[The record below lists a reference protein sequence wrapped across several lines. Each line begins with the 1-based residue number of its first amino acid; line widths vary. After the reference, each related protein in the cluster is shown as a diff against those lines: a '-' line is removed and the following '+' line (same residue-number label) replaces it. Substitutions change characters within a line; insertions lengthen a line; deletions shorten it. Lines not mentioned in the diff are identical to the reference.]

1 MMICASSNNSPI
13 PISKPAFPESLAMNI
28 FLDSE
33 LTAAERAE
41 TAKFRVIPV
50 PLERTVS
57 YGSGTANG
65 PAAIIEASNEL
76 ERITNGAEPCAQ
88 GILTEPAVDCTG
100 DLPDVM
106 ERIAK
111 RTEAAVNAGKTPVTL
126 GGEHSLS
133 YGAVM
138 GVARALGRPIG
149 IVQIDAH
156 ADLRVA
162 YQGNKHSHASVMH
175 LLSEEGVKLAQFGVR
190 ALCEQEQDSRKTNQ
204 VFFKDAEELVVN
216 NIHAVDLPDD
226 FPQDVYVSFDVDGLD
241 PSQMPATGTPVPG
254 GLGYY
259 QALRLVEHALKGRNC
274 VGLDVVE
281 LAPDGNAAWDFTA
294 AQIVYRLMAAC

>member
-1 MMICASSNNSPI
+1 MS
-13 PISKPAFPESLAMNI
+13 I

-33 LTAAERAE
+33 LTSAERTQDAL
-41 TAKFRVIPV
+41 FRVIPM

-57 YGSGTANG
+57 YGAGTKHG
-65 PAAIIEASNEL
+65 PQAILDASDEL
-76 ERITNGAEPCAQ
+76 ERLCNGAEPCAR
-88 GILTEPAVDCTG
+88 GIFTESPVDCEG
-100 DLPDVM
+100 PLPEVM
-106 ERIAK
+106 ERLAQ
-111 RTEAAVNAGKTPVTL
+111 RTSDAVNAGQIPVTL

-138 GVARALGRPIG
+138 GVARALGKPVG

-156 ADLRVA
+156 ADLRIA
-162 YQGNKHSHASVMH
+162 YQGEKHSHASVMH
-175 LLSEEGVKLAQFGVR
+175 LLSEQGIRIAQFGVR
-190 ALCEQEQDSRKTNQ
+190 ALCQQEVDSRERNN
-204 VFFKDAEELVVN
+204 VFYRDAEDLVTTN
-216 NIHAVDLPDD
+216 TLAVDLPDD
-226 FPQDVYVSFDVDGLD
+226 FPELIYVSFDVDGLD

-254 GLGYY
+254 GLGFY

-294 AQIVYRLMAAC
+294 AQITYRLMAAAI

>member
-1 MMICASSNNSPI
+1 MS
-13 PISKPAFPESLAMNI
+13 I

-33 LTAAERAE
+33 LSPSERDSSAR
-41 TAKFRVIPV
+41 FRVIPM

-57 YGSGTANG
+57 YGSGTAKG
-65 PAAIIEASNEL
+65 PEAIIEASNEL
-76 ERITNGAEPCAQ
+76 ERLCQGIEPCAQ
-88 GILTEPAVDCTG
+88 GIVTEPAVDCTG
-100 DLPDVM
+100 DMPDVM
-106 ERIAK
+106 ERLAA
-111 RTEAAVNAGKTPVTL
+111 RTEAAIKAGKVPVTL

-138 GVARALGRPIG
+138 GVARALGKPVG

-162 YQGNKHSHASVMH
+162 YQGNRHSHASVMH
-175 LLSEEGVKLAQFGVR
+175 LLTEEGVKLAQFGVR
-190 ALCEQEQDSRKTNQ
+190 ALCTKEVENRTKHD
-204 VFFKDAEELVVN
+204 VFFKDAEDLVTA
-216 NIHAVDLPDD
+216 NIHAVDLPED
-226 FPQDVYVSFDVDGLD
+226 FPELVYVSFDVDGLD

-259 QALRLVEHALKGRNC
+259 QALHLVEHALKGRTC
-274 VGLDVVE
+274 VGFDVVE

-294 AQIVYRLMAAC
+294 AQIVYRLMAAAAA

>member
-1 MMICASSNNSPI
+1 MSV
-13 PISKPAFPESLAMNI
+13 

-33 LTAAERAE
+33 LTSSERTSDAH
-41 TAKFRVIPV
+41 FQIIPV

-76 ERITNGAEPCAQ
+76 ERIVNGQEPCAR
-88 GILTEPAVDCTG
+88 GIFTQSDLDCDG
-100 DLPDVM
+100 GLPEVM
-106 ERIAK
+106 ARLSE
-111 RTEAAVNAGKTPVTL
+111 RTEAAVRSGQIPVTL
-126 GGEHSLS
+126 GGEHSMS
-133 YGAVM
+133 YGAVT
-138 GVARALGRPIG
+138 GVARALGKPIG
-149 IVQIDAH
+149 LVQIDAH

-175 LLSEEGVKLAQFGVR
+175 LLAEEGIHLAQFGVR
-190 ALCEQEQDSRKTNQ
+190 ALCQQEMDSRVANN
-204 VFFKDAEELVVN
+204 VFFKDAEELVVGQ
-216 NIHAVDLPDD
+216 IDQVDLPAD
-226 FPQDVYVSFDVDGLD
+226 FPEDVYVSFDVDGLD
-241 PSQMPATGTPVPG
+241 PSLMPATGTPVPG

-259 QALRLVEHALKGRNC
+259 QSLRLVEHALKGRRC

-294 AQIVYRLMAAC
+294 AQIVYRLMAACL

>member
-1 MMICASSNNSPI
+1 MSV
-13 PISKPAFPESLAMNI
+13 

-33 LTAAERAE
+33 LTSDERNEDAR
-41 TAKFRVIPV
+41 FHVIPV
-50 PLERTVS
+50 PIERTVS
-57 YGSGTANG
+57 YGSGTAKG

-76 ERITNGAEPCAQ
+76 ERITNGREPCAA
-88 GILTEPAVDCTG
+88 GIFTQTPLDCSG

-106 ERIAK
+106 ERLAA
-111 RTEAAVNAGKTPVTL
+111 RTQAVASDGRIPVTL

-133 YGAVM
+133 FGAVM
-138 GVARALGRPIG
+138 GVARALGKPIG
-149 IVQIDAH
+149 LVQIDAH

-175 LLSEEGVKLAQFGVR
+175 LLAEEGVRLAQFGVR
-190 ALCEQEQDSRKTNQ
+190 ALCQQEIDSRLANN
-204 VFFKDAEELVVN
+204 VFFKDAEELVVGN
-216 NIHAVDLPDD
+216 LYEVDLPED
-226 FPQDVYVSFDVDGLD
+226 FPELVYVSFDVDGLD
-241 PSQMPATGTPVPG
+241 PSLMPATGTPVPG

-259 QALRLVEHALKGRNC
+259 QAIRLVEHALKGRRC

-294 AQIVYRLMAAC
+294 AQIVYRLMEAC

>member
-1 MMICASSNNSPI
+1 MS
-13 PISKPAFPESLAMNI
+13 I

-33 LTAAERAE
+33 LTADERTEA
-41 TAKFRVIPV
+41 AKYRIIPV

-57 YGSGTANG
+57 YGSGTQNG

-76 ERITNGAEPCAQ
+76 ERITVSKEPCAA
-88 GILTEPAVDCTG
+88 GIFTEAPVDCTG
-100 DLPDVM
+100 DLPEVM
-106 ERIAK
+106 ERIAA
-111 RTEAAVNAGKTPVTL
+111 RTQAAVEAGKTPVTL

-138 GVARALGRPIG
+138 GVARALNKPIG
-149 IVQIDAH
+149 IIQIDAH

-175 LLSEEGVKLAQFGVR
+175 LLAEEGVRLAQFGVR
-190 ALCEQEQDSRKTNQ
+190 ALCQQEVDSRAANN
-204 VFFKDAEELVVN
+204 VFFKDAEELVVG
-216 NIHAVDLPDD
+216 NIHEVDLPDD
-226 FPQDVYVSFDVDGLD
+226 FPEHVYVSFDVDGLD

-259 QALRLVEHALKGRNC
+259 QALRLVEHALKGRSC
-274 VGLDVVE
+274 VGMDVVE

>member
-1 MMICASSNNSPI
+1 MS
-13 PISKPAFPESLAMNI
+13 I

-33 LTAAERAE
+33 LTTDERSEEGAR
-41 TAKFRVIPV
+41 FHVIPV

-57 YGSGTANG
+57 YGSGTADG
-65 PAAIIEASNEL
+65 PSAIIEASNEL
-76 ERITNGAEPCAQ
+76 ERITNGAEPCAA
-88 GILTEPAVDCTG
+88 GIFTEGPLDCTG
-100 DLPDVM
+100 EMPDVM
-106 ERIAK
+106 ERLAC
-111 RTEAAVNAGKTPVTL
+111 RTEAVVTAGKIPVTL

-149 IVQIDAH
+149 LVQIDAH

-162 YQGNKHSHASVMH
+162 YQGNTHSHASVMH
-175 LLSEEGVKLAQFGVR
+175 LLAEKGVCLAQFGVR
-190 ALCEQEQDSRKTNQ
+190 ALCQQEVDSRTANN
-204 VFFKDAEELVVN
+204 VFFKDAEELVTG
-216 NIHAVDLPDD
+216 NIHAIDLPED
-226 FPQDVYVSFDVDGLD
+226 FPKDVYVSFDVDGLD

-259 QALRLVEHALKGRNC
+259 QALQLVEHALKGRRC

-294 AQIVYRLMAAC
+294 AQITYRLMAAC

>member
-1 MMICASSNNSPI
+1 MS
-13 PISKPAFPESLAMNI
+13 I

-33 LTAAERAE
+33 LTADERSQEAL
-41 TAKFRVIPV
+41 FRVIPV

-57 YGSGTANG
+57 YGAGTASG
-65 PAAIIEASNEL
+65 PGAIIEASNQL
-76 ERITNGAEPCAQ
+76 ERLCQGIEPCAK
-88 GILTEPAVDCTG
+88 GIFTEPALDCQG
-100 DLPDVM
+100 SLPEVM
-106 ERIAK
+106 QRLAQ
-111 RTEAAVNAGKTPVTL
+111 RTEDCVRAGKLPVTL

-133 YGAVM
+133 YGAVT
-138 GVARALGRPIG
+138 GVARALNQPVG

-162 YQGNKHSHASVMH
+162 YQGEKHSHASVMH
-175 LLSEEGVKLAQFGVR
+175 LLANDGVRLAQFGVR
-190 ALCEQEQDSRKTNQ
+190 ALCTQEAESRVANR
-204 VFFKDAEELVVN
+204 VFHVDAEELVTG
-216 NIHAVDLPDD
+216 NIHAIDLPQD
-226 FPQDVYVSFDVDGLD
+226 FPDLVYVSFDVDGLD

-259 QALRLVEHALKGRNC
+259 QALHLVEHALKGRRC

-294 AQIVYRLMAAC
+294 AQIVYRLMAACLANSDA